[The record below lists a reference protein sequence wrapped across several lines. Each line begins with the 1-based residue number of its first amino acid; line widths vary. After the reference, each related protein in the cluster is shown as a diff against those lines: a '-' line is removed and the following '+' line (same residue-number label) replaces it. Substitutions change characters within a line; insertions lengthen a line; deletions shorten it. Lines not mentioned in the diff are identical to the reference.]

1 MVGYALGYAG
11 AATHRG
17 GSTAAAPR
25 RDGSRPPPYRAL
37 GGPPPSPWRARRA
50 REAWAPQRAPPPAR
64 GKLRGYGTVRQL
76 SETADLVVRGAVES
90 AGFRVDEVLRA
101 KAGSG
106 VRPGA
111 RITLASLDAGV
122 ADMANMSKLEA
133 GQAVVLYL
141 SQDSGTSTFRTLSGD
156 FGVFDVTGSGDDAVA
171 STRSQAMAVSGLL
184 AEDPAASGHGFRTTL
199 GQLRAVAAQVRLRRP
214 ATRTAPCRPRG
225 QGQCSR

>member
-1 MVGYALGYAG
+1 MAVDHRRTRPFWAAAAAVLAAAALSACGSG
-11 AATHRG
+11 DTAAP
-17 GSTAAAPR
+17 AAAPAT
-25 RDGSRPPPYRAL
+25 SA
-37 GGPPPSPWRARRA
+37 A
-50 REAWAPQRAPPPAR
+50 APTDAAPPPPAR

-101 KAGSG
+101 KGESG

-122 ADMANMSKLEA
+122 ADMAHMSKLEA
-133 GQAVVLYL
+133 GQVVVLYL
-141 SQDSGTSTFRTLSGD
+141 SQDPGTPTFRTLSGD

-199 GQLRAVAAQVRLRRP
+199 GQLRAVAAQV
-214 ATRTAPCRPRG
+214 
-225 QGQCSR
+225 S

>member
-1 MVGYALGYAG
+1 MAVDLRRTRPFWAAAAAVLAVAALSSC
-11 AATHRG
+11 
-17 GSTAAAPR
+17 GSGDTADAAAPTT
-25 RDGSRPPPYRAL
+25 SAAAPT
-37 GGPPPSPWRARRA
+37 
-50 REAWAPQRAPPPAR
+50 EAAPPPPAR

-156 FGVFDVTGSGDDAVA
+156 FGVFDVTGSDDDAVA
-171 STRSQAMAVSGLL
+171 STRSQTMAVSGLL

-199 GQLRAVAAQVRLRRP
+199 GQLRAVAAQVR
-214 ATRTAPCRPRG
+214 
-225 QGQCSR
+225 